1 MSRLTHTLIGETAY
15 GKMKTAPMIDIT
27 NGGQFGYMPD
37 YSAFVSSAPYV
48 RKNLIARVMEA
59 PRGFRD
65 LADGQKYVDA
75 LRAIIELAPKT
86 IEGLSSGL
94 TVDFA
99 ESAFGGAGEMIY
111 NVSNVTRAPS
121 NPSISWDE
129 RYGKPIQTF
138 HTSWIL
144 QVMQDPETKYP
155 WVITNGNGNV
165 TDLLPD
171 YMAMTCLFFEP
182 DPTHTKIQD
191 AWLCTGMMP
200 KSDGTREG
208 RKDGTGAGE
217 MLELQ
222 IEYTATTQV
231 GLGVI
236 AMAQKILDT
245 INLSGVNPNT
255 RPAFVDNIAADV
267 AAGVNGYAEQVAAA
281 SRAAIRV

>member
-1 MSRLTHTLIGETAY
+1 MANLSSAIMGNTAY
-15 GKMKTAPMIDIT
+15 AQMKTAPMIDIT
-27 NGGQFGYMPD
+27 KGGQFGYMPD
-37 YSAFVSSAPYV
+37 YSAFVSANPYV

-59 PRGFRD
+59 PRGFGD
-65 LADGQKYVDA
+65 LADGQRYIDA
-75 LRAIIELAPKT
+75 LRSIIELAPKT

-111 NVSNVTRAPS
+111 NVSNVTRAQS
-121 NPSISWDE
+121 NPSFTWDE
-129 RYGKPIQTF
+129 RYGKVIQTF

-165 TDLLPD
+165 KDLLVD
-171 YMAMTCLFFEP
+171 YMAMTVLFFEP

-255 RPAFVDNIAADV
+255 RPAFVDSISADV

-281 SRAAIRV
+281 SRAAIRT